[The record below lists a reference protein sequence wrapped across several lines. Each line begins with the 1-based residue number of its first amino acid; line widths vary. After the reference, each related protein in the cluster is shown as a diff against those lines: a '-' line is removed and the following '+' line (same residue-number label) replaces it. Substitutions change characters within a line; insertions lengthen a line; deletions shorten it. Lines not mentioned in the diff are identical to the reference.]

1 MNILIINKRAPFE
14 GRGAEQVIWKI
25 GKGLAANGHHVL
37 FFTASPE
44 EGANTPSIENLDFE
58 FVQTSAK
65 PTRGMIEFFLK
76 APTVYPSVY
85 SRFEPDVVYDNPS
98 PFPFHPA
105 HIYGDAQVVNKVHA
119 IYRSLAFSCKNHPLV
134 KIGTIFGEE
143 TYRLFR
149 DKYFITNSD
158 STAERLSKLVN
169 KNRTRIFSNPIG
181 IKASEFEFD
190 FSLDSQQVTVISKM
204 NSRKGIFYLL
214 QAWERIMQRHPDAN
228 LVIAGSGPEA
238 EQLQKLGVKLD
249 LDRVEFAGYVTEEE
263 KKELLRESA
272 VFALPTLY
280 EGFGITNL
288 EAMASGCA
296 VVSTDTWGVKDY
308 LEHEKNGLA
317 VAPKSTAELAEAV
330 SRLLEDTEFRR
341 HLAASGRRT
350 AEQYSME
357 ESLNRELRHI
367 EKIAST

>member
-1 MNILIINKRAPFE
+1 MKILIVNKRAPFE

-25 GKGLAANGHHVL
+25 AKRLAADGHQVV
-37 FFTASPE
+37 FFTASPRE
-44 EGANTPSIENLDFE
+44 DTDIPSIENLDFE
-58 FVQTSAK
+58 FVQTSEE

-76 APTVYPSVY
+76 APTAYPPVYTG
-85 SRFEPDVVYDNPS
+85 FKPDVVYDNSS

-105 HIYGDAQVVNKVHA
+105 HIYGNTQVINKVHA
-119 IYRSLAFSCKNHPLV
+119 IYRRLAFSCKNHPLV
-134 KIGTIFGEE
+134 KVGTIFGEE

-149 DKYFITNSD
+149 DEYFITNSD

-169 KNRTRIFSNPIG
+169 RDKTQTISNPIG
-181 IKASEFEFD
+181 IKATEFEFD
-190 FSLDSQQVTVISKM
+190 FSPNSQQVIVVSKL
-204 NSRKGIFYLL
+204 SPRKGISYLL
-214 QAWERIMQRHPDAN
+214 QAWERIMQSHPDAN

-238 EQLQKLGVKLD
+238 EKLQRLGRELSLD
-249 LDRVEFAGYVTEEE
+249 HVEFTGYVGEER
-263 KKELLRESA
+263 KRELLRESA

-308 LEHEKNGLA
+308 LDHEKNGLL
-317 VAPKSTAELAEAV
+317 VAPRSPVELAEAV
-330 SRLLEDTEFRR
+330 SRLLQNTEFRKR
-341 HLAASGRRT
+341 LAANGRRT

-357 ESLNRELRHI
+357 ESLDRELRYI
-367 EKIAST
+367 EKITST